1 METYRFFRIPGRAVA
16 ITMAVILM
24 SGCGDDDNG
33 PDDEQ
38 TGTVLQG
45 TVIEFQAQIV
55 PGGFALAAGFGMAI
69 AAAGCGLAQSRAIA
83 SALEGIARNPSAAG
97 AIRGSMI
104 FGLVLI
110 ESLAIYALLI
120 AILLIFRFAPAL

>member
-1 METYRFFRIPGRAVA
+1 MSKRLAFVA
-16 ITMAVILM
+16 ASVLALM
-24 SGCGDDDNG
+24 LLPN
-33 PDDEQ
+33 
-38 TGTVLQG
+38 VAL
-45 TVIEFQAQIV
+45 AQDAATNTSDIYW
-55 PGGFALAAGFGMAI
+55 AIAMAAGFGMAI
-69 AAAGCGLAQSRAIA
+69 AAAGCGIAQSRAIA

-120 AILLIFRFAPAL
+120 AILLIFQFAPAM

>member
-1 METYRFFRIPGRAVA
+1 MSKRHVYVAATALVLMLLPNVALAQDAATNIPDIYWA
-16 ITMAVILM
+16 I
-24 SGCGDDDNG
+24 
-33 PDDEQ
+33 
-38 TGTVLQG
+38 
-45 TVIEFQAQIV
+45 
-55 PGGFALAAGFGMAI
+55 ALAAGFGMAI

-120 AILLIFRFAPAL
+120 AILLIFQFAPAM